1 MEKEKVNESNP
12 EEPLNNEGTE
22 QGISRRQLLKG
33 APAAV
38 IGAIA
43 LGGAEKASAAGGA
56 PQTTGPNNLGDL
68 IKRMA
73 GDPTF
78 ARQVVANPRLFQQ
91 QYNLS
96 NRAVSSLKGLFP
108 DDFAVLANKAANPDS
123 FTAGALTVASLSR
136 TDFHVDIANDVV
148 ADSCYYFG

>member
-1 MEKEKVNESNP
+1 MEKDKVNEANP

-22 QGISRRQLLKG
+22 QGISRRQILKG

-43 LGGAEKASAAGGA
+43 LGNAEKASAAGGA

-78 ARQVVANPRLFQQ
+78 ARQVVANPRVFQQ

-108 DDFAVLANKAANPDS
+108 DDFAVLADKAVHPDS
-123 FTAGALTVASLSR
+123 FTAGALTVASLTR
-136 TDFHVDIANDVV
+136 TDFHVNSIDNDV
-148 ADSCYYFG
+148 ADVCYYFG